1 MKNFFF
7 LIPIV
12 AIAAFSCKKTDH
24 SIANPSSAIK
34 IDTSVSI
41 TQIHIKTAIA
51 AADGSPDYSLL
62 GFGYDVNGAYA
73 DSSSVRAKVIDVD
86 AFLHDNPGRFDLSRG
101 TMGSDPIV
109 YANDAEDFSSN
120 ISSGLTETNGLK
132 VFKGSI
138 TNYFTNTDALSAKY
152 FYSRLSI
159 TIVMKRLALNIYPD
173 LVKNYL
179 TAAFKQ
185 DIATLSAEALVNK
198 YGTHVLTSIQFGGN
212 MHALYRAETS
222 LTDRRKA
229 AIEGL
234 RFAVKRIFGFSTGQL
249 DPVDSTALASVHSP
263 AIAYTV
269 VGGDLSKFQVVKY
282 PKFTFL
288 SAVDWAN
295 TVTADNAAFM
305 GFGRDPLLPLD
316 QLISDPVKQAA
327 VKSYI
332 ATFISAN
339 SVKMTD

>member
-1 MKNFFF
+1 MKNFFL
-7 LIPIV
+7 LIPIIT
-12 AIAAFSCKKTDH
+12 IAAFSCKKTDH
-24 SIANPSSAIK
+24 SIVKSSSAIK
-34 IDTSVSI
+34 IDTGVSI
-41 TQIHIKTAIA
+41 TQTHIKTTIS

-86 AFLHDNPGRFDLSRG
+86 AFLHDNPYRFDLSRA
-101 TMGSDPIV
+101 TSGSDPIV

-120 ISSGLTETNGLK
+120 LSSGLTETNGLK

-138 TNYFTNTDALSAKY
+138 TDYFTNADALSAKY
-152 FYSRLSI
+152 FYSSISI

-185 DIATLSAEALVNK
+185 DVATLSAEALVNK
-198 YGTHVLTSIQFGGN
+198 YGTHVLTSIEFGGN
-212 MHALYRAETS
+212 MQALYRAETS
-222 LTDRRKA
+222 LTDRRKP

-249 DPVDSTALASVHSP
+249 DPVDSTILASVHSP
-263 AIAYTV
+263 AIAYHV

-288 SAVDWAN
+288 SAVDWAK

-305 GFGRDPLLPLD
+305 SFGNDPLLPLD
-316 QLISDPVKQAA
+316 QFISDPVKQAA

-339 SVKMTD
+339 SVKVTD

>member
-1 MKNFFF
+1 VKNIFF

-12 AIAAFSCKKTDH
+12 AIAAFSCKKSDYPTVKT
-24 SIANPSSAIK
+24 SSVK
-34 IDTSVSI
+34 IDTSVLI
-41 TQIHIKTAIA
+41 NQTHIKTTIS

-73 DSSSVRAKVIDVD
+73 DSSSVRAKVIDAD
-86 AFLHDNPGRFDLSRG
+86 AFLHDNPDRFGLSHS

-109 YANDAEDFSSN
+109 YANDAEDFSSSL
-120 ISSGLTETNGLK
+120 SSGLTETTGLK
-132 VFKGSI
+132 VFRGSI
-138 TNYFTNTDALSAKY
+138 TDYFTNADALSGKY
-152 FYSRLSI
+152 FYSSLSI
-159 TIVMKRLALNIYPD
+159 TIVMKRLAMDVNLD

-179 TAAFKQ
+179 TATFKQ
-185 DIATLSAEALVNK
+185 DVATLSAEALVNK
-198 YGTHVLTSIQFGGN
+198 YGTHVLTSMQFGGT

-222 LTDRRKA
+222 LTDRRKP

-234 RFAVKRIFGFSTGQL
+234 RFAVKRIFGFSTGEL
-249 DPVDSTALASVHSP
+249 DPVDSAVLASVHSP
-263 AIAYTV
+263 AIAYHV

-288 SAVDWAN
+288 SAVDWSN

-332 ATFISAN
+332 AAFISAN
-339 SVKMTD
+339 SVKVTN

>member
-1 MKNFFF
+1 MKKIFF
-7 LIPIV
+7 LIPII
-12 AIAAFSCKKTDH
+12 AIAAFSCKKTDN
-24 SIANPSSAIK
+24 SVVKSPAIK
-34 IDTSVSI
+34 IDSNISI
-41 TQIHIKTAIA
+41 TQAHVKTTISAT
-51 AADGSPDYSLL
+51 DGSPDYSLL

-86 AFLHDNPGRFDLSRG
+86 AFLHDNPGRFDLSRS
-101 TMGSDPIV
+101 TSWSDPIV

-120 ISSGLTETNGLK
+120 LSSGLTETNGSK

-138 TNYFTNTDALSAKY
+138 TDYFNDADALSAKY
-152 FYSRLSI
+152 FYTRFSI
-159 TIVMKRLALNIYPD
+159 TIVMKRLALDIYSD

-185 DIATLSAEALVNK
+185 DVANLSAEALVNK
-198 YGTHVLTSIQFGGN
+198 YGTHVLTSIEFGGN
-212 MHALYRAETS
+212 MHALYRAQTS

-229 AIEGL
+229 AGEGL
-234 RFAVKRIFGFSTGQL
+234 RFVVKRSFGLSTGEL
-249 DPVDSTALASVHSP
+249 DPVDSTVLASVHSP
-263 AIAYTV
+263 EIAYHV
-269 VGGDLSKFQVVKY
+269 VGGDLSKFQIVKY
-282 PKFTFL
+282 PKFTFI

-295 TVTADNAAFM
+295 TVTIDNAAFI